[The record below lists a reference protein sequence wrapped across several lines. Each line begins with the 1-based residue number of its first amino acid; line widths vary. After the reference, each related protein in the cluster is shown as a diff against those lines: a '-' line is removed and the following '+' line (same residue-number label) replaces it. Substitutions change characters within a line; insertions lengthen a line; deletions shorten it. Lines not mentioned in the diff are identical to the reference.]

1 LPSALPRHMIA
12 RTHHGYRSSQTS
24 NNNEVSHTQMRAT
37 MEYHHSRRWSE
48 MDLGP
53 TTLHA
58 RLLSLTPTPAAYRE
72 CQTPWP
78 LPLPKVMLG
87 LSRLRLTPMK
97 GERLAAARLVQST
110 QLFHRGRTASPRP
123 SIVASSLPTLIS
135 PLDKSV
141 LIMVHDFDPCVVCCT
156 DSV

>member
-12 RTHHGYRSSQTS
+12 RIHHGYRSSQTS
-24 NNNEVSHTQMRAT
+24 NNSEVSHTLMRAT
-37 MEYHHSRRWSE
+37 MEYHHYRRWSE
-48 MDLGP
+48 TDLGP
-53 TTLHA
+53 ITLHA
-58 RLLSLTPTPAAYRE
+58 RLPSSTPTPAAYRE

-110 QLFHRGRTASPRP
+110 QLFHRGRTASPRL

-141 LIMVHDFDPCVVCCT
+141 LIMVHNFAPCVVCCT